1 MNNPSLQTSRNA
13 CFLVIAGFILS
24 AFGNHLGAQHH
35 VINKKDVTRPET
47 SRQFNSFNLSSFSAI
62 QENGYNEIRWTAPAK
77 DADKKI
83 VIEYS
88 FDGIDFISGPEILPN
103 DGMFTYKHQL
113 QDTRP
118 ILYRLRTEDITGA
131 VSFSGAF
138 LPKGIT
144 ISPVQVQSNI
154 VTGNVINATAQFPV
168 ERVTVVSADGAQ
180 LLSKDMNGLRD
191 FIPVAIPSLKQGI
204 YFITFYGSGWKSTS
218 RFIIG

>member
-1 MNNPSLQTSRNA
+1 MYNPTLQTRGKA
-13 CFLVIAGFILS
+13 CFLVTAGFILAS
-24 AFGNHLGAQHH
+24 CSNYLGAQQH

-47 SRQFNSFNLSSFSAI
+47 SRQFNSFNLSSFTAI
-62 QENGYNEIRWTAPAK
+62 QENGQNEIQWTAPAK
-77 DADKKI
+77 YADKKV

-88 FDGIDFISGPEILPN
+88 FDGINFLSGPEVFSG
-103 DGMFTYKHQL
+103 DGRFTYRHQL
-113 QDTRP
+113 TDTRP
-118 ILYRLRTEDITGA
+118 ILYRLRTEEVTGA

-144 ISPVQVQSNI
+144 VSPVQVQSNI

-168 ERVTVVSADGAQ
+168 ERVTVISGDGAQ

-204 YFITFYGSGWKSTS
+204 YFITFYGNGWQSTS
-218 RFIIG
+218 RFMIE